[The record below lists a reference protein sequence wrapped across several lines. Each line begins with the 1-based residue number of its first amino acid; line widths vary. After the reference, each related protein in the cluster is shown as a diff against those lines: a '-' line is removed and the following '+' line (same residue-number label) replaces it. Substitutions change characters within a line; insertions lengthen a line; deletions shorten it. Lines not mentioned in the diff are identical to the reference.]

1 VKAAGDTE
9 APPPRQAWEEP
20 PRAGWCSSL
29 PDLGKELA
37 LFAGSAALAYGVVR
51 LVHEARQLGTHE
63 QHGFGL
69 VILCAMWLGVCVV
82 LASLGLYVYRRLG
95 GVGIVTAMLTDFRR
109 VQSMGGR
116 PPVWLDAPPLD
127 GLVVAHLSDLHV
139 NEGPRVRMVE
149 RAHPGGNAQLT
160 RVLDRP
166 ELDDADVVIVTGDVT
181 DRGTAASW
189 RNFVDAIEERGLANR
204 TILVPGNHDLALV
217 DAVVGRDHALRLD
230 RFGIVQ
236 LANLLKFAEAFA
248 ATLGGQ
254 RGVVLV
260 DGQPKPYSDAWLL
273 AERAVRP
280 LVAELPTLPIP
291 PLRLRRWFKE
301 RRAFFAYVERIEA
314 ARATL
319 MALFPV
325 AVPLPES
332 NAVVFVLNSV
342 SRVSRHPALNAIG
355 RIGKQQYLRL
365 EQLARTRPE
374 PLKLVAVHHH
384 IVRRGEENSFGF
396 WHRLFAKFTVLGDAA
411 PLVKFCARHG
421 VRAVM
426 NGHRHLSYQLRLPSG
441 TCLLAAP
448 SSTMGDELS
457 HDPRPQ
463 FERWHFAPTPDD
475 ATVGIFRAPVRLPQ
489 KAEPSAPG
497 LAALPTSRPA

>member
-1 VKAAGDTE
+1 VRATPETDD
-9 APPPRQAWEEP
+9 PPARQPWEEP

-29 PDLGKELA
+29 PDLAKELG
-37 LFAGSAALAYGVVR
+37 LFAGSAALGFGVVR
-51 LVHEARQLGTHE
+51 LVHAARQLGTHE
-63 QHGFGL
+63 QHGLDF

-82 LASLGLYVYRRLG
+82 IASLALYVYRRLG
-95 GVGIVTAMLTDFRR
+95 GVGIITAMLTDFRR
-109 VQSMGGR
+109 VKSMGGR
-116 PPVWLDAPPLD
+116 PPVWLDAPPAG
-127 GLVVAHLSDLHV
+127 GLLVAQLSDLHV

-149 RAHPGGNAQLT
+149 RPHPGGNAQLE
-160 RVLDRP
+160 RVLDAP
-166 ELDDADVVIVTGDVT
+166 ELADADVVIVTGDVT

-189 RNFVDAIEERGLANR
+189 RSFLDAVEDRGLQNR
-204 TILVPGNHDLALV
+204 LILVPGNHDLALV

-248 ATLGGQ
+248 GTLGGQ

-260 DGQPKPYSDAWLL
+260 DGQPRPFAEAWLA
-273 AERAVRP
+273 AERLVRP
-280 LVAELPTLPIP
+280 LVAALPTMAVP
-291 PLRLRRWFKE
+291 PLHLYRWFKE
-301 RRAFFAYVERIEA
+301 RRAFFAYVEQIET
-314 ARATL
+314 ARAAL
-319 MALFPV
+319 MTLFPV
-325 AVPLPES
+325 AVPLADQ

-355 RIGKQQYLRL
+355 RIGRAQYQRL
-365 EQLARTRPE
+365 ELLARTRPE

-384 IVRRGEENSFGF
+384 IVRRGEEQSIGF
-396 WHRLFAKFTVLGDAA
+396 LHGLFAKFTVLGDTA

-421 VRAVM
+421 VRAVL

-463 FERWHFAPTPDD
+463 FERWHFAPAPDE

-489 KAEPSAPG
+489 KAGPPAV
-497 LAALPTSRPA
+497 AALPTSRPA